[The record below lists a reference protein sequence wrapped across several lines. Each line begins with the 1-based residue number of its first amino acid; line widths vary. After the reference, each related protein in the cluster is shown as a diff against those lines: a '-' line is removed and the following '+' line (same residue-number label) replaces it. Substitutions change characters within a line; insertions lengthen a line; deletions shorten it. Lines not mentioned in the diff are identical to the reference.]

1 MFNLFKKKIT
11 PEEMEVN
18 LRIITAKI
26 QKRESKT
33 RNIVNKNKEEAK
45 QALKEGDERRFKR
58 VSQRYTMAQKQLKYV
73 EGLTDTATAMD
84 DAIQMQKGMKEMVDV
99 TEDFA
104 QIQAKLGID
113 PSRINKAVSHIQKAS
128 EKTQAMAENLALT
141 MDAALGSHGLE
152 DKEEEDNLKKELMGE
167 LSAEAEVKD
176 DLGEKIKKE
185 LAEEEQ

>member
-1 MFNLFKKKIT
+1 M
-11 PEEMEVN
+11 
-18 LRIITAKI
+18 
-26 QKRESKT
+26 
-33 RNIVNKNKEEAK
+33 
-45 QALKEGDERRFKR
+45 
-58 VSQRYTMAQKQLKYV
+58 KYV

-113 PSRINKAVSHIQKAS
+113 PSRINTAVSHIQKAS